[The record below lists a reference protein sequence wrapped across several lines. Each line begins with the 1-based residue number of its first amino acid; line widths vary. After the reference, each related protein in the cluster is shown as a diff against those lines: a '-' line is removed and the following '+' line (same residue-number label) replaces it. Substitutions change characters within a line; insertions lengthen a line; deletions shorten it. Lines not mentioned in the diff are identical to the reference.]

1 MDSYKEEITATAARL
16 VVEEGLDYG
25 AAKRRAAK
33 QLGAGARGGLPDNAE
48 LESAVEEYIAIFCAD
63 SQPTELHALRE
74 LALYWMERLA
84 RFRPH
89 LGGAVWR
96 GIATRHSDIYLQLF
110 CEDSKAA
117 EIALI
122 DMGVRFEARSVPGFQ
137 GALVDALSV
146 HVRSEALQENIG
158 LHLMVYD
165 QDDIRGAL
173 QPDARGRSPRGD
185 ADALRRLMENMP
197 L

>member
-1 MDSYKEEITATAARL
+1 MDSYKEEITAMAARL
-16 VVEEGLDYG
+16 VVEEGLDFG

-48 LESAVEEYIAIFCAD
+48 LESAVEEYISIFCAD
-63 SQPTELHALRE
+63 TQPTELRALRE
-74 LALYWMERLA
+74 LAWHWMERLA
-84 RFRPH
+84 RFNPH

-96 GIATRHSDIYLQLF
+96 GTATRHSDIYLQLF

-122 DMGVRFEARSVPGFQ
+122 DMGVRFEARSVPGLQ
-137 GALVDALSV
+137 GALVDALTV
-146 HVRSEALQENIG
+146 HVRSEALQINIG

-173 QPDARGRSPRGD
+173 QPDARGRSPRGNI
-185 ADALRRLMENMP
+185 DALRRLIENTP

>member
-1 MDSYKEEITATAARL
+1 MDSYKEEITAMAARL
-16 VVEEGLDYG
+16 VVEEGLDFG

-48 LESAVEEYIAIFCAD
+48 LESAVEEYISIFCAD
-63 SQPTELHALRE
+63 TQPTELRALRE
-74 LALYWMERLA
+74 LAWHWMERLA
-84 RFRPH
+84 RFNPH

-96 GIATRHSDIYLQLF
+96 GTATRHSDIYLQLF

-122 DMGVRFEARSVPGFQ
+122 DMGVRFEARSVPGLQ

-146 HVRSEALQENIG
+146 HVRSEALQINIG

-173 QPDARGRSPRGD
+173 QPDARGRSPRGNI
-185 ADALRRLMENMP
+185 DALRRLIENTP